1 MNRNIWVIIVLIV
14 MAAGCG
20 RSGNAGEAVGA
31 EPVVQEA
38 GGPEADG
45 LIREAIKFEE
55 QQNVLEARDAYAGAF
70 ENVTNPQQL
79 DYLNEKVEEL
89 NMKVLFSRT
98 VDKDSILYTVVSG
111 DSLDKIARKH
121 GTTVE
126 LLKKSNGLTSDV
138 IQVGQKLKVVTAKFS
153 IFVDKSQN
161 VLFLKKGDE
170 ILKTY
175 RVATGKDNSTP
186 IGEFT
191 IITRLKNPVHFRR
204 DISAAVP
211 AGSPQNI
218 LGTRWMGIDVPG
230 YGIHGHAVTDDIGK
244 QVTLGCVRMLDR
256 EVEELYDIVPQGARV
271 IIVD

>member
-1 MNRNIWVIIVLIV
+1 MVVL
-14 MAAGCG
+14 AAGCG
-20 RSGNAGEAVGA
+20 RQGNIDEAVGA
-31 EPVVQEA
+31 EPVAESPAVEELLRKA
-38 GGPEADG
+38 GQY
-45 LIREAIKFEE
+45 EE
-55 QQNVLEARDAYAGAF
+55 QQNVQEAREAYVTAF

-79 DYLNEKVEEL
+79 DYLNEKVEEM

-98 VDKDSILYTVVSG
+98 IDKDSILYTVVSG

-126 LLKKSNGLTSDV
+126 LLKKANGLTSDV
-138 IQVGQKLKVVTAKFS
+138 IHVGQKMKVVTAQFS

-186 IGEFT
+186 IGDFK

-211 AGSPQNI
+211 PGSPQNI
-218 LGTRWMGIDVPG
+218 LGTRWLGIDVPG
-230 YGIHGHAVTDDIGK
+230 YGIHGHAIPEDIGK
-244 QVTLGCVRMLDR
+244 QVTLGCVRMLDP
-256 EVEELYDIVPQGARV
+256 EVEELYDIVPQGTRV
-271 IIVD
+271 VIVD